1 MRYKG
6 IYDIGDRT
14 EIIFAND
21 VAEYIRILS
30 HNNWLTKFPKIFI
43 ELLND
48 NYDASLK
55 AIKYAPALYFQLNP
69 MFQKDKHIIKTTINS
84 YSKHRKLNEIIF
96 DKYKIIKNNSY

>member
-30 HNNWLTKFPKIFI
+30 HNN
-43 ELLND
+43 
-48 NYDASLK
+48 
-55 AIKYAPALYFQLNP
+55 
-69 MFQKDKHIIKTTINS
+69 
-84 YSKHRKLNEIIF
+84 
-96 DKYKIIKNNSY
+96 

>member
-1 MRYKG
+1 MKYKS
-6 IYDIGDRT
+6 IYDIGDKT

-30 HNNWLTKFPKIFI
+30 HNNWLTKFPKVFI

-55 AIKYAPALYFQLNP
+55 AVKYAPTIYFQLNS
-69 MFQKDKHIIKTTINS
+69 MFKKDKHIIKTTINS

-96 DKYKIIKNNSY
+96 DNNIILKNNSY